1 MKLLPPPQIN
11 PINKDAVIDDFKR
24 RLATTEFQRD
34 HYEHLYWESNREAY
48 KYWCESNS
56 KKYWIQSRNEEELY
70 DFYQS

>member
-24 RLATTEFQRD
+24 RLAATEFQRD
-34 HYEHLYWESNREAY
+34 AMNTYTGNQIGKPINIGANRILKSIGFKVEM
-48 KYWCESNS
+48 
-56 KKYWIQSRNEEELY
+56 RRELY